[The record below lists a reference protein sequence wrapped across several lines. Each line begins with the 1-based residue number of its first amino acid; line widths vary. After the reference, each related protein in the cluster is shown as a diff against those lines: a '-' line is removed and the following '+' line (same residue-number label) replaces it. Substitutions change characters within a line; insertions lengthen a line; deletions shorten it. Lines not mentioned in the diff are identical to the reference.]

1 MTRWLEEMSIEQK
14 IMSAI
19 VLVDT
24 FLVDCWRWLLAILA
38 LFGLFALAYIY
49 SSRH

>member
-1 MTRWLEEMSIEQK
+1 MEQK

-19 VLVDT
+19 VRGEM
-24 FLVDCWRWLLAILA
+24 FLVDCWRWLLAILV

>member
-1 MTRWLEEMSIEQK
+1 MNVEQK

-19 VLVDT
+19 VQVDM